1 MVKKNFVKIQTDNQ
15 IKVLTI
21 KRCCFK
27 MQIQI
32 LCKNKPFQMWEEK
45 GQHQI
50 SSKKWG
56 VSRWYDLLWIDMSVH
71 KRHHI
76 WDCRIVIQLISSFI
90 WIIRHRE
97 LLIIYYTT
105 FIVFKTICKFPK
117 CSSLQ
122 TFLQIQSEYHCV
134 LSITIKPMK
143 RKIKMALN
151 AISFQWRVKS
161 HTFISY
167 RPSMFAIFIF
177 FTAVCIIYN
186 CNKGCHQ

>member
-32 LCKNKPFQMWEEK
+32 LCKNKPSKCGKKK
-45 GQHQI
+45 GLHQI

-76 WDCRIVIQLISSFI
+76 WDCCIVIQLISSFWFI
-90 WIIRHRE
+90 TTHSLYSKRFVNFQNVNHYKHFCKYNQNII
-97 LLIIYYTT
+97 
-105 FIVFKTICKFPK
+105 V
-117 CSSLQ
+117 
-122 TFLQIQSEYHCV
+122 
-134 LSITIKPMK
+134 
-143 RKIKMALN
+143 
-151 AISFQWRVKS
+151 SFRL
-161 HTFISY
+161 
-167 RPSMFAIFIF
+167 P
-177 FTAVCIIYN
+177 
-186 CNKGCHQ
+186 